1 MKRSILALLLL
12 TSIVACKK
20 DDSATVV
27 DVNNPEAI
35 APNGFNFSTT
45 KSVKIHVRLLSNI
58 NEPLANVPVMFY
70 NPKNGNQLLK
80 SLTNADGNIDVDL
93 NIASYIDQII
103 VKNDYVGLNNEVLT
117 FINNNQLTLTIGGDK
132 GLDGNF
138 IVPAI
143 NKSTM
148 SGKSTQAVKTLDAT
162 YSYMGTY
169 DANGRP
175 NYLTAEKGKVSAQLL
190 SYINASIPST
200 VDVRKNHPEYLADN
214 AKQTLDLVKDADVS
228 LTFVT
233 ESAELT
239 NTVAFYTYPT
249 NNPPTSVSQISDIKL
264 AFPNTSF
271 VGSNGSLV
279 SGDRVNLGHFT
290 AGTSIAFMLIA
301 DGWNAST
308 QSVKTDGAKY
318 YSNPAFNP
326 EGSSALKKH
335 TVLLNF
341 AQEDLFVLGIEDINR
356 ETSFCD
362 HDMNDALLYAEAYPK
377 DAISKLGVVNL
388 DTPKDTDK
396 DGVTDQFDEYPTDPK
411 KAYNNY
417 FPSKNSWGT
426 LAFEDRWPLKGDYDM
441 NDLGINYRYTYVTN
455 ATNNVVEM
463 TADYQVTTALAYFHN
478 GFGVELP
485 FSSSIVASTTGQV
498 KSKSYIQTNANG
510 TEAGQSKA
518 VIIPF
523 DDQKAIYNDG
533 TKSSNLV
540 SVNIKFAAPQPN
552 SILTQAPYNP
562 FLISD
567 GKRSFEIHLPGNTPT
582 NLADKA
588 LFGYQDDKSNPSTGK
603 YYIGTNNWP
612 WALQFTETFNYPA
625 EGQPVNEAYAKFGAW
640 AASGGTQFTD
650 WYK

>member
-20 DDSATVV
+20 DDSITNVE
-27 DVNNPEAI
+27 VNNPEAI

-45 KSVKIHVRLLSNI
+45 KSVKIHVQLLSNI
-58 NEPLANVPVMFY
+58 NEPLANIPVKLY
-70 NPKNGNQLLK
+70 NAKNGNQLLK
-80 SLTNADGNIDVDL
+80 SLTNEGGNIDVDL

-103 VKNDYVGLNNEVLT
+103 VKTDYVGLNNEVLG
-117 FINNNQLTLTIGGDK
+117 FVDNNQLNLTIGGDK
-132 GLDGNF
+132 GLEGNF
-138 IVPAI
+138 IIPAE
-143 NKSTM
+143 NKSAL
-148 SGKSTQAVKTLDAT
+148 SGKSTQSVKTLDAS
-162 YSYMGTY
+162 YSYMGAY
-169 DANGRP
+169 HSNGKP
-175 NYLTAEKGKVSAQLL
+175 KYLTPKKGKVSAQLL

-200 VDVRKNHPEYLADN
+200 VDVRTNHPEYMADN
-214 AKQTLDLVKDADVS
+214 AKQTLDLVKDADVY

-233 ESAELT
+233 ESADLT
-239 NTVAFYTYPT
+239 NTIAFYTYPT
-249 NNPPTSVSQISDIKL
+249 NNPPKSVSEITEIKF
-264 AFPNTSF
+264 AFPNSSL
-271 VGSNGSLV
+271 VGSNGGLV

-290 AGTSIAFMLIA
+290 AGTSVAFMLIA
-301 DGWNAST
+301 NGWNSST

-318 YSNPAFNP
+318 YSNKNFNP
-326 EGSSALKKH
+326 ESDNNLKKH

-341 AQEDLFVLGIEDINR
+341 AQEDLFVLGIEDLNR
-356 ETSFCD
+356 ENGGSD
-362 HDMNDALLYAEAYPK
+362 HDMNDALLYAESYPK
-377 DAISKLGVVNL
+377 DAISKLGIVNL
-388 DTPKDTDK
+388 DTPKDTDG
-396 DGVTDQFDEYPTDPK
+396 DGVKDQFDEYPADPN

-455 ATNNVVEM
+455 ATNKVVEM
-463 TADYQVTTALAYFHN
+463 TADYKVTTALAYFHN

-485 FSSSIVASTTGQV
+485 FNSSVVKSTTGQV
-498 KSKSYIQTNANG
+498 KSKNYIQTNANG
-510 TEAGQSKA
+510 TEAGQNKA

-523 DDQKAIYNDG
+523 DDQKAIYNEG
-533 TKSSNLV
+533 TNSSDVV
-540 SVNIKFAAPQPN
+540 SVNIQFTSPQLN
-552 SILTQAPYNP
+552 SILASAPYNP

-567 GKRSFEIHLPGNTPT
+567 GKRSFEIHLPGKTPT
-582 NLADKA
+582 SLADNA
-588 LFGYQDDKSNPSTGK
+588 LFSYQDDKSNPSIGK

-625 EGQPVNEAYAKFGAW
+625 EGKAVNEAYAKFGAW

>member
-20 DDSATVV
+20 DDSATFVET
-27 DVNNPEAI
+27 NNPEAI

-45 KSVKIHVRLLSNI
+45 KSVKIHVQLLSNL
-58 NEPLANVPVMFY
+58 NEPLANIPVTFY
-70 NPKNGNQLLK
+70 NAKNGNQLLK

-103 VKNDYVGLNNEVLT
+103 VKNDYVGLNNEVLS
-117 FINNNQLTLTIGGDK
+117 FVDNNQLNLTIGGDK
-132 GLDGNF
+132 GLEGNF
-138 IVPAI
+138 IILAE
-143 NKSTM
+143 NKSAI
-148 SGKSTQAVKTLDAT
+148 SGKSTQSVKTLDAS
-162 YSYMGTY
+162 YSYMGNY
-169 DANGRP
+169 YSNGKP
-175 NYLTAEKGKVSAQLL
+175 KYLTAQKGNVSAQLL

-200 VDVRKNHPEYLADN
+200 VDVRTNHPEYMADN
-214 AKQTLDLVKDADVS
+214 AKQTLDLVKDADVY

-233 ESAELT
+233 ESADLT
-239 NTVAFYTYPT
+239 NTIAFYTYPT
-249 NNPPTSVSQISDIKL
+249 NNPPKSVSEITEIKFT
-264 AFPNTSF
+264 FPNSSL
-271 VGSNGSLV
+271 VGSNGGLV

-290 AGTSIAFMLIA
+290 AGTSVAFMLIA
-301 DGWNAST
+301 NGWNSSS
-308 QSVKTDGAKY
+308 QSVKIDGAKY
-318 YSNPAFNP
+318 YSNKNFNP
-326 EGSSALKKH
+326 ESDNNLKKH

-341 AQEDLFVLGIEDINR
+341 AQEDLFVLGIEDLNR
-356 ETSFCD
+356 ENGGSD
-362 HDMNDALLYAEAYPK
+362 HDMNDALLYAESYPK
-377 DAISKLGVVNL
+377 DAITKLGVVNL
-388 DTPKDTDK
+388 DAPKDADN
-396 DGVTDQFDEYPTDPK
+396 DGVKDQFDEYPTDPK

-455 ATNNVVEM
+455 AANKVVEM
-463 TADYQVTTALAYFHN
+463 TADYKVTTALAYFHN

-485 FSSSIVASTTGQV
+485 FSSSVVKSTTGQV
-498 KSKSYIQTNANG
+498 KSKNYIQTNANG

-523 DDQKAIYNDG
+523 DDQKAIYNQG
-533 TKSSNLV
+533 ASSSDVV
-540 SVNIKFAAPQPN
+540 SVNIQFTSPQPN
-552 SILTQAPYNP
+552 SILSSAPYNP

-567 GKRSFEIHLPGNTPT
+567 GKRSFEIHLPGKTPT
-582 NLADKA
+582 DLADSA
-588 LFGYQDDKSNPSTGK
+588 LFGYQDDKSNPGIGK

-625 EGQPVNEAYAKFGAW
+625 EGKAVNEAYAKFNSW